1 MTVRILFFGIFL
13 LIFIRTFAQMEQYP
27 IYKGCE
33 TVDKNQLKKCFQEKV
48 SNDFYLHY
56 TIPQDV
62 TEENNLFYVVF
73 VASKTGV
80 FEVLHVSSNNSKVN
94 QEVERVFENLSK
106 FEPASYGDHFIDKQF
121 ILYYPNNELLDSNI
135 NIPTIAKENNSHK
148 DSISIK
154 TTLSTHRIPFSN
166 FIYNQLDAD
175 VLRNQIHTSVK
186 PYIYQTVIE
195 SEPFEQKYHQL
206 LKNKTSWWGRKF
218 WNENFV
224 EFSGENYWF
233 HIDPII
239 DLNLGKDNSGID
251 YTYNNTRA
259 VRVQGALYKKF
270 SFSSTIYESQGRFA
284 EYFNLYALSIKP
296 GFDGSAIVP
305 GQGNAKQFGTHGFD
319 YPVATSYLS
328 YSPNK
333 TFNFQFGRDKNFIGD
348 GYRSLFLSD
357 AVTASTYAKIQTN
370 FWKIQY
376 TNLWLWLRDVRTEV
390 IENGVF
396 KRKFVAI
403 HHLSW
408 NATKR
413 LNIGLFES
421 VLWAKTANQGF
432 DVDYLNPIILFRP
445 IEFSKGSQ
453 SGNALI
459 GMNAKYNFTN
469 DFSVY
474 SQVLFDEITIK
485 EITGSNGYWANK
497 YAFQIGS
504 KYFNAFHIKNLTIQA
519 EYNLARPF
527 TYSHNNPE
535 INYGHYN
542 QSLAHPWGSNFREFV
557 FIADFQKNRW
567 FGTAKAVT
575 GIKGFDYNSSSDTFS
590 YGGDIYRD
598 YSDRNADYEVKIGQ
612 GNKANIFIGEM
623 QTGYLINPATNL
635 KLFGSVLFRK
645 FEAPVENPIFK
656 NGTTTW
662 FSLGLKSD
670 LTNWYFDF

>member
-1 MTVRILFFGIFL
+1 MKKSFYVFFLFVSIN
-13 LIFIRTFAQMEQYP
+13 IVSMAQTEHYP

-33 TVDKNQLKKCFQEKV
+33 SVGKEELEKCFLEKV
-48 SNDFYLHY
+48 SNDFYTNY
-56 TIPQDV
+56 QTPKNIKV
-62 TEENNLFYVVF
+62 EENHFYIVF
-73 VASKTGV
+73 VASKTGL
-80 FEVLHVSSNNSKVN
+80 FEVLHVSTNNTQVN
-94 QEVERVFENLSK
+94 QEVERVFDNFSP
-106 FEPASYGDHFIDKQF
+106 FEPASFNNHSIDKQF
-121 ILYYPNNELLDSNI
+121 ILYYPKNEKLDSNI
-135 NIPTIAKENNSHK
+135 SVPTLANENFSKNDTIIAK
-148 DSISIK
+148 
-154 TTLSTHRIPFSN
+154 TLLSTHRIPFSH
-166 FIYNQLDAD
+166 FIYNQLDAH
-175 VLRNQIHTSVK
+175 VLKNKIHTSIK

-195 SEPFEQKYHQL
+195 SEPFEQKYQQL

-224 EFSGENYWF
+224 EYSGENFWF
-233 HIDPII
+233 HIDPIV
-239 DLNLGKDNSGID
+239 DLQLGKDNSGTA

-259 VRVQGALYKKF
+259 VRIQGALYNKL

-284 EYFNLYALSIKP
+284 DYYNRYALAIKP
-296 GFDGSAIVP
+296 GKDGSAVVP
-305 GQGNAKQFGTHGFD
+305 GQGNAKEFGTNGFD

-348 GYRSLFLSD
+348 GYRSMFLSD
-357 AVTASTYAKIQTN
+357 AATASTYVKIQTN

-376 TNLWLWLRDVRTEV
+376 TNLWMWLRDVRPEV

-396 KRKFVAI
+396 KRKFAAI

-408 NATKR
+408 NATNR

-421 VLWAKTANQGF
+421 VLWAKSANQGF

-453 SGNALI
+453 SGNAII

-474 SQVLFDEITIK
+474 SQILFDEITIK
-485 EITGSNGYWANK
+485 EMTGSNGYWANK
-497 YAFQIGS
+497 YAFQIGG
-504 KYFNAFHIKNLTIQA
+504 KYFNAFHVKNLTLQA
-519 EYNLARPF
+519 EYNLARPY

-535 INYGHYN
+535 TNYGHYN

-575 GIKGFDYNSSSDTFS
+575 GIKGFDYNSTSDTFS

-598 YSDRNADYEVKIGQ
+598 YSDRNADYGVAIGQ
-612 GNKANIFIGEM
+612 GNKANIFIGEV
-623 QTGYLINPATNL
+623 QSGYLINPATNL

-645 FEAPVENPIFK
+645 FEAPVENVVFK

-662 FSLGLKSD
+662 FSLGLRSD